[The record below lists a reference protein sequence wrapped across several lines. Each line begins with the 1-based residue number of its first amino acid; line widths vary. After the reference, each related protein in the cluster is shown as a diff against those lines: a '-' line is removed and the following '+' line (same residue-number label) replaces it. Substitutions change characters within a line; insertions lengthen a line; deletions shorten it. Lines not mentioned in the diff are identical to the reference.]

1 MVNDDAKLP
10 DAGWMIRH
18 FSQSNPSGVGSG
30 DVAALLRRVA
40 DTVESLGDVQV
51 QDLTFQ
57 SNVTAGE
64 DDLTITVY
72 YHPEPRR
79 T

>member
-1 MVNDDAKLP
+1 MSDKIPAPVDEH
-10 DAGWMIRH
+10 WTIRC
-18 FSQSNPSGVGSG
+18 FSQSNPDGAGQG

-40 DTVESLGDVQV
+40 ASIEGLGDVQI

-57 SNVTAGE
+57 SDVTGGE
-64 DDLTITVY
+64 DDLTMTVY

-79 T
+79 R